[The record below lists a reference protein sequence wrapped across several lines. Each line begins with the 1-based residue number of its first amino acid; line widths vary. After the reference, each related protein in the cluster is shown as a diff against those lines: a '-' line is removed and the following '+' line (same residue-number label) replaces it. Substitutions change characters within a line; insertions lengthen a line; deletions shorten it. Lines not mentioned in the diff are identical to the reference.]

1 MYLTYNRHLLLSL
14 FACVF
19 YVLLSKSSHAQLGGS
34 EVFLFM
40 NEAPSARI
48 TSMGGT
54 FISVHDEDLSI
65 GFQNPAMLN
74 PSMNNRLS
82 LNYVDYISDIKRGYT
97 GYVRTVAKWK
107 TTFNGGI
114 QFVNYG
120 QFTATDQVGNVSGQF
135 DGAEYAVSIGA
146 GREYIKRFSYGAN
159 LTYITSR
166 LESYHSS
173 GIALTVAGAYYD
185 SAQGFTA
192 TILFKNVGTQFQ
204 PYAGSGKEPLPFDIQ
219 AGISKR
225 LIHTPFLFSIVFHDL
240 YRWDLRYNDPNQAD
254 QGTILIDSSQQAKEK
269 NYFVDNF
276 FLHTI
281 IGTEINFGKNFRVSI
296 AYNHQRREELAVEL
310 RKALSGF
317 SFGAGV
323 RINRF
328 NIGYGRAIY
337 NVAGGVNHL
346 TFGVNLDELFGKKM

>member
-1 MYLTYNRHLLLSL
+1 MNKHLILTILTGICYLGMTLPS
-14 FACVF
+14 A
-19 YVLLSKSSHAQLGGS
+19 AQNGGK

-54 FISVHDEDLSI
+54 FISVYDDDLSI
-65 GFQNPAMLN
+65 AYQNPAMLN
-74 PSMNNRLS
+74 PTMNNRLS
-82 LNYVDYISDIKRGYT
+82 LNYVDYISDIKRGYA
-97 GYVRTVAKWK
+97 GYVRTIPKWK

-120 QFTATDQVGNVSGQF
+120 KFTATDQIGNAIGQF
-135 DGAEYAVSIGA
+135 DGAEYAITIGA
-146 GREYIKRFSYGAN
+146 GREYIRRFSYGAN

-166 LESYHSS
+166 FESYHSN
-173 GIALTVAGAYYD
+173 GMALTVAGAYHD

-204 PYAGSGKEPLPFDIQ
+204 PYTGSGKEPLPFDIQ
-219 AGISKR
+219 AGLSKR
-225 LIHTPFLFSIVFHDL
+225 LSHTPFLFSLVLHDL
-240 YRWDLRYNDPNQAD
+240 YRWDLRYNDPNQTD
-254 QGTILIDSSQQAKEK
+254 QGAILIDSSQQTKEK
-269 NYFVDNF
+269 NYIVDNF

-296 AYNHQRREELAVEL
+296 AYNHQRRQELAVEL
-310 RKALSGF
+310 RKGLSGF

-328 NIGYGRAIY
+328 NFSYGRAIY

-346 TFGVNLDELFGKKM
+346 TLGVNLDELFGKRM